1 VQVPASFR
9 IWPGPTRLID
19 RRAECK
25 VLEDLVEAVRAGKS
39 RALVVLG
46 EPGVGKT
53 ALLDYL
59 TGHASGCHIARAGGG
74 ESEMELAFSGLH
86 VLCAPMLD
94 RLDRIPAPQHAALAT
109 AFALS
114 AGEPPDRFIVGL
126 AVLSLLAEVAEEQ
139 PLLCL
144 VDDAQWLDQASA
156 LTLAF
161 VARRLLAERVGIV
174 FATRDAVEQHA
185 FSRFPELLVQ
195 GLSAADARAVLE
207 TGLRG
212 RLDPAIEDRLVAE
225 TRGNPL
231 ALLELPRAMTP
242 AELAGGFGVPAP
254 ARVAGRVEEGFLRR
268 IERLPPPT
276 QRLLLVAA
284 AEPLGDPAVV
294 WRAAT
299 ILGVA
304 ADSATPAIA
313 EGLVQFGPRV
323 VFRHPLVR
331 SAAYTAAALPDRQAA
346 HRALAEATDPD
357 LDPDRLAWHRALG
370 APGPDEDIAR
380 ALEQSAHRAQARGG
394 LAAAAALLERSVGL
408 TVDPH
413 QRTERIF
420 AAVAAHLEAGSFELA
435 AALLPL
441 AEAAP
446 LDDMGRARL
455 DLWRARLAYARGD
468 NRDAPGLLWRAAARL
483 EPLDVSLANDTYIQ
497 AMGAATVAGNF
508 AYRSSLREI
517 AHAANLLP
525 MPPSPTSNDFLRA
538 GLARITAEGPL
549 AAAPLLRRALA
560 ASASET
566 ISTQTLYWLGYQGV
580 AASVLWDNES
590 LHRLL
595 ARQVAVARDL
605 GALTMLPTALTGLAR
620 VLMLEGD
627 LDKAAT
633 LVAEADRIV
642 EATGANLVSW
652 AGPMLAA
659 WRGDADS
666 MHSIDHLIASAR
678 AAGHGFAMKNGLWA
692 GAILHNGI
700 AHYER
705 ALAFAT
711 EADLEPWESSSHW
724 FFHELIEA
732 AVRSGQPGIAE
743 RTLER
748 LAETVVPS
756 GSKWGMGIYT
766 RSQALLATA
775 SMAEDLYND
784 ALALLT
790 ESIIRPEL
798 ARTHLL
804 YGEWL
809 RRESR
814 RVDARTHLRTAFELF
829 TEMGI
834 HAFAERTRREL
845 LATGKT
851 VRKRTTDKEN
861 QLTPQESQIARLAR
875 DGLSNPEIASRLFI
889 SARTV
894 QFHLSKVFT
903 KLGINSRSQLHRV
916 LPPDHDSEHRP
927 ARVAPE
933 SRDDW

>member
-1 VQVPASFR
+1 VQVSASSR
-9 IWPGPTRLID
+9 VWPGSSRLID

-25 VLEDLVEAVRAGKS
+25 VLDNLVEAVRAGQS

-53 ALLDYL
+53 ALLEYL
-59 TGHASGCHIARAGGG
+59 AGHASGCHVARAAGD

-94 RLDRIPAPQHAALAT
+94 RLGRIPAPQRDALAT

-174 FATRDAVEQHA
+174 FATRDA
-185 FSRFPELLVQ
+185 Q
-195 GLSAADARAVLE
+195 GLRGFAELVIDGLGAADARAVLE
-207 TGLRG
+207 TGLRA
-212 RLDPAIEDRLVAE
+212 RLDPAITDRLVAE
-225 TRGNPL
+225 THGNPL

-268 IERLPPPT
+268 IERLPSET

-284 AEPLGDPAVV
+284 AEPLGDPGLM
-294 WRAAT
+294 WRAAAT
-299 ILGVA
+299 LGIA

-323 VFRHPLVR
+323 LFRHPLVR

-346 HRALAEATDPD
+346 HRALAEATDPG

-370 APGPDEDIAR
+370 APGPDEDIAV
-380 ALEQSAHRAQARGG
+380 ALEQSAYRAQARGG
-394 LAAAAALLERSVGL
+394 VAAAAALLERSVGL
-408 TVDPH
+408 TVYPPR
-413 QRTERIF
+413 RTERIF
-420 AAVAAHLEAGSFELA
+420 AAVAAHLEVGSFELA
-435 AALLPL
+435 AGLLPL

-446 LDDMGRARL
+446 LDDIDRARL
-455 DLWRARLAYARGD
+455 DLLRARLAYARGD

-483 EPLDVSLANDTYIQ
+483 EPLDVSLASATYLQ

-508 AYRSSLREI
+508 AYQASLSEI

-525 MPPSPTSNDFLRA
+525 MPHSPTTNDFLVA
-538 GLARITAEGPL
+538 GLARTTAEGPL

-560 ASASET
+560 ASVSET
-566 ISTQTLYWLGYQGV
+566 ISTQTLYWLGYQSVV
-580 AASVLWDNES
+580 ASILWDNES
-590 LHRLL
+590 LHRLA
-595 ARQVAVARDL
+595 ARHVAVARDL

-620 VLMLEGD
+620 VMTLEGD
-627 LDKAAT
+627 LGKAAT

-642 EATGANLVSW
+642 EATGRNIVSW
-652 AGPMLAA
+652 ARPTLAA
-659 WRGDADS
+659 WQGDADS
-666 MHSIDHLIASAR
+666 MQSIDDLIASAR
-678 AAGHGFAMKNGLWA
+678 AAGHGFAMKYGLWA
-692 GAILHNGI
+692 GAIFHNGMGQ
-700 AHYER
+700 YQQ

-711 EADLEPWESSSHW
+711 EASLQPWEWGSHW

-732 AVRSGQPGIAE
+732 AVRAGQPEIAD

-756 GSKWGMGIYT
+756 GSKWGAGVYT
-766 RSQALLATA
+766 RSQALLASA

-790 ESIIRPEL
+790 ESVIRPEL

-809 RRESR
+809 RRER
-814 RVDARTHLRTAFELF
+814 RRIDARTHLRTAFELF

-845 LATGKT
+845 LATGET
-851 VRKRTTDKEN
+851 VRKRTTDKDD

-875 DGLSNPEIASRLFI
+875 DGLSNPDIASRLFI

-903 KLGINSRSQLHRV
+903 KLGINSRGQLHRV

-927 ARVAPE
+927 AV
-933 SRDDW
+933 

>member
-1 VQVPASFR
+1 
-9 IWPGPTRLID
+9 
-19 RRAECK
+19 
-25 VLEDLVEAVRAGKS
+25 
-39 RALVVLG
+39 VVLG

-53 ALLDYL
+53 ALLEYL
-59 TGHASGCHIARAGGG
+59 AGQASDCHVARVGGD

-86 VLCAPMLD
+86 GLCAPMLD
-94 RLDRIPAPQHAALAT
+94 RLDRIPAPQHEALAT
-109 AFALS
+109 AFALR

-144 VDDAQWLDQASA
+144 VDDAQWLDQVSA

-161 VARRLLAERVGIV
+161 VARRLFAERVGIV
-174 FATRDAVEQHA
+174 FATRDTQGLKGL
-185 FSRFPELLVQ
+185 PELLVE

-207 TGLRG
+207 TGLRA
-212 RLDPAIEDRLVAE
+212 RLDPAIADRLVAE
-225 TRGNPL
+225 ARGNPL

-242 AELAGGFGVPAP
+242 ADLAGGFGMPAP
-254 ARVAGRVEEGFLRR
+254 VRVAGRVEQGFVRR
-268 IERLPPPT
+268 IERLPAAT

-284 AEPLGDPAVV
+284 AEPIGDPGLV

-299 ILGVA
+299 IVGIP

-331 SAAYTAAALPDRQAA
+331 SAVYSAAALPDRQAV

-357 LDPDRLAWHRALG
+357 LDRDRLAWHRALG
-370 APGPDEDIAR
+370 APGPDEDIAGS
-380 ALEQSAHRAQARGG
+380 LEQSAHRAQARGG
-394 LAAAAALLERSVGL
+394 IAAAAALLERSVGL
-408 TVDPH
+408 TLDPT
-413 QRTERIF
+413 RRAERIF
-420 AAVAAHLEAGSFELA
+420 AAVAAHLEVGSFELA
-435 AALLPL
+435 AGLLAL
-441 AEAAP
+441 AEATP

-455 DLWRARLAYARGD
+455 DLLRARHAYARGD
-468 NRDAPGLLWRAAARL
+468 NRDAPELLWRAAARL
-483 EPLDVSLANDTYIQ
+483 EPLDVSLASDTYIQ

-508 AYRSSLREI
+508 ASRASLGEI

-525 MPPSPTSNDFLRA
+525 MPPSPTTNDFLRA
-538 GLARITAEGPL
+538 GLARTTAEGPS

-560 ASASET
+560 ASESGT
-566 ISTQTLYWLGYQGV
+566 ISSQSPYWLGYQCVV
-580 AASVLWDNES
+580 ASILWDNES
-590 LHRLL
+590 LHRLA
-595 ARQVAVARDL
+595 ARQVAVARHL

-620 VLMLEGD
+620 VMTLEGD

-642 EATGANLVSW
+642 EATGRNLVSW
-652 AGPMLAA
+652 AGPSLAA

-666 MHSIDHLIASAR
+666 MQSIDDLIASAR
-678 AAGHGFAMKNGLWA
+678 AAGHGFAMKYGLWA
-692 GAILHNGI
+692 GAVLHNGMGQ
-700 AHYER
+700 YQR

-711 EADLEPWESSSHW
+711 EASLQPWEWGAQW

-732 AVRSGQPGIAE
+732 AVRSGQAAIAD

-748 LAETVVPS
+748 LAETIVPS
-756 GSKWGMGIYT
+756 GSKWGTGIYT
-766 RSQALLATA
+766 RSQALLAPA

-784 ALALLT
+784 ALVLLS
-790 ESIIRPEL
+790 ESAIRPEL

-814 RVDARTHLRTAFELF
+814 RVDARTQLRTAFELF

-845 LATGKT
+845 LATGET
-851 VRKRTTDKEN
+851 VRKRTTDKDD
-861 QLTPQESQIARLAR
+861 QLTPQESQIAQLAR
-875 DGLSNPEIASRLFI
+875 DGLSNPEIATRLFI

-894 QFHLSKVFT
+894 QYHLSKVFT
-903 KLGINSRSQLHRV
+903 KLGINSRSQLYRV
-916 LPPDHDSEHRP
+916 LPP
-927 ARVAPE
+927 APE
-933 SRDDW
+933 SEYQPAGPRPSPRTTDNRRI

>member
-1 VQVPASFR
+1 L
-9 IWPGPTRLID
+9 RLID

-25 VLEDLVEAVRAGKS
+25 VLDNLVAAVRAGQS

-53 ALLDYL
+53 ALLEYL
-59 TGHASGCHIARAGGG
+59 AGQASGCHLARAGGD

-94 RLDRIPAPQHAALAT
+94 RLDRIPRPQRDALAT
-109 AFALS
+109 AFAMS
-114 AGEPPDRFIVGL
+114 SGEPPDRFIVGL
-126 AVLSLLAEVAEEQ
+126 AVLSLLAEVSEEQ

-144 VDDAQWLDQASA
+144 VDDAQWLDQAST

-161 VARRLLAERVGIV
+161 VARRLLAERVGMV
-174 FATRDAVEQHA
+174 FATRDA
-185 FSRFPELLVQ
+185 Q
-195 GLSAADARAVLE
+195 GLRGFAELVIEGLGATDARAVLE
-207 TGLRG
+207 TGLRA
-212 RLDPAIEDRLVAE
+212 RLDPAITDRLVAE

-242 AELAGGFGVPAP
+242 AELAGGFGMPAP

-268 IERLPPPT
+268 IERLPSET

-284 AEPLGDPAVV
+284 AEPLGDPGLM
-294 WRAAT
+294 WRAAAT
-299 ILGVA
+299 LGIA
-304 ADSATPAIA
+304 GDSATPAIA

-346 HRALAEATDPD
+346 HRALAEATDSG

-370 APGPDEDIAR
+370 APGPDEDIAV

-394 LAAAAALLERSVGL
+394 VAAAAALLERSVGL
-408 TVDPH
+408 TVDPPR
-413 QRTERIF
+413 RTERIF
-420 AAVAAHLEAGSFELA
+420 AAAAAHLEAGSFELA
-435 AALLPL
+435 AGLLPL
-441 AEAAP
+441 TEAAP

-455 DLWRARLAYARGD
+455 DLLRARLGYARGD
-468 NRDAPGLLWRAAARL
+468 NREAPELLWRAAARL
-483 EPLDVSLANDTYIQ
+483 ESLDVSLASATYLQ

-508 AYRSSLREI
+508 AYRASLREI

-525 MPPSPTSNDFLRA
+525 MPPSPTTNDFLVA
-538 GLARITAEGPL
+538 GLARTTAEGPL

-560 ASASET
+560 ASVSET
-566 ISTQTLYWLGYQGV
+566 ISTQTLYWLGYQSV
-580 AASVLWDNES
+580 VASVLWDNES
-590 LHRLL
+590 LHQL
-595 ARQVAVARDL
+595 AARHVAVARDL

-620 VLMLEGD
+620 VMTLEGD

-642 EATGANLVSW
+642 EATGRNIVSW
-652 AGPMLAA
+652 ARPTLVA

-666 MHSIDHLIASAR
+666 MQSIDDLIASAR
-678 AAGHGFAMKNGLWA
+678 AAGHGFAMKYGLWA
-692 GAILHNGI
+692 GAIFHNGMGQ
-700 AHYER
+700 YQR

-711 EADLEPWESSSHW
+711 EASLEPWEWGSHW

-732 AVRSGQPGIAE
+732 AVRAGQPEIAD

-756 GSKWGMGIYT
+756 GSKWGAGVYT

-784 ALALLT
+784 ALALLS
-790 ESIIRPEL
+790 ESVIRPEL

-834 HAFAERTRREL
+834 NAFAERTRREL
-845 LATGKT
+845 LATGET
-851 VRKRTTDKEN
+851 VRKRTIGKDDK
-861 QLTPQESQIARLAR
+861 LTAQESQIARLAR

-903 KLGINSRSQLHRV
+903 KLGINSRGQLHRV
-916 LPPDHDSEHRP
+916 LPADHDSEHRP
-927 ARVAPE
+927 AV
-933 SRDDW
+933 